1 MHILCTCVCRREEKH
16 DETNFLEVDAS
27 LAAKR
32 PDIYNM
38 VATGQP
44 TTVVPPATVN
54 KHSNSRAPP
63 VAQYDSKTDDDFVD
77 DPDVPPLI

>member
-1 MHILCTCVCRREEKH
+1 MCRKEEKRDTH
-16 DETNFLEVDAS
+16 FLEVDAS
-27 LAAKR
+27 LTANR

-38 VATGQP
+38 VATGHP
-44 TTVVPPATVN
+44 TTGVPPATVN

-63 VAQYDSKTDDDFVD
+63 TVQCDAKTDDDFVD

>member
-32 PDIYNM
+32 PDIHNM

-44 TTVVPPATVN
+44 TTVN

-63 VAQYDSKTDDDFVD
+63 VAQCDSKTDDDFVD